1 MDMCYKYILT
11 GKSNIVLF
19 ILGNVSGLSTKQ
31 GQNEKF
37 LVQPTKREKEYL
49 DIYSFKQKLNKT
61 ISMKSFNAQSFAD
74 TTMNQ

>member
-1 MDMCYKYILT
+1 MCYKSIP
-11 GKSNIVLF
+11 GDKSNIVIF
-19 ILGNVSGLSTKQ
+19 NLGNVSGLSTKQ
-31 GQNEKF
+31 GHNEKF